1 MKRQLFITLI
11 LFTLLLGRWQPAAA
25 VTDGDQRTA
34 VAHAVNWLVATHQND
49 DGGYSSFSAGANAA
63 PSDVGG
69 TVDAIIS
76 ISSAGYNAA
85 ATVPGKDSNP
95 IAYLRQNSAD
105 VVAYAS
111 ADGGSAG
118 KLVMALA
125 AASQDPRRF
134 EGEDFVAILQSHLAD
149 NGQFGVTDAFNQS
162 LALLALAAAGES
174 VPETATTY
182 LLSLQADDGSWDDGF
197 GTLSNPDATAM
208 VIMALL
214 ASGLPADDAALIAAA
229 DFLASAQLPTGG
241 WEYGPGFGQN
251 GNSTGL
257 VVQALAALGLDFYS
271 TSSPFLQE
279 TETPFTT
286 LISFQG
292 ESGAFQADFGDG
304 PFDDFFTTVQMIPAA
319 VGKAYPLPG
328 RFLAAQ
334 RAVACLP
341 TLRDADTGGWEQFAS
356 FGVDAAGTS
365 RAVQAIA
372 AVGQDPNGEAWTAD
386 GITPLQALAELTPAY
401 LVFSR
406 GGGIGIVMQGVV
418 AAGGDVHDFAG
429 LDLELQLSQVLSP
442 TGEYDAT
449 NFGPFAH
456 TEAML
461 GLLVSGGEVDET
473 AVAYLLN
480 SHTDGDWG
488 GPDSNGLAL
497 NVLGRLGQSV
507 PEVLLVLHNTQ
518 EADGGW
524 GFGSASPNS
533 TSEVVQG
540 LTQIGENPF
549 GPDWSKVVSGTL
561 ASPADVIMAQQGANG
576 CWPNLFGE
584 GDDPFSTTDAI
595 IMLAQQPGWPELV
608 QPVLISAEP
617 TAEPTAVP
625 TQEPVE
631 EPTALPTSKPSP
643 TPLPTVGP
651 TLAPTLTPGPR
662 LTATPTVPTPTQ
674 PAEPNFGSTGIIIA
688 VIAVLG
694 LGGAAV
700 FLRNRR

>member
-1 MKRQLFITLI
+1 
-11 LFTLLLGRWQPAAA
+11 
-25 VTDGDQRTA
+25 
-34 VAHAVNWLVATHQND
+34 
-49 DGGYSSFSAGANAA
+49 
-63 PSDVGG
+63 
-69 TVDAIIS
+69 
-76 ISSAGYNAA
+76 
-85 ATVPGKDSNP
+85 
-95 IAYLRQNSAD
+95 
-105 VVAYAS
+105 
-111 ADGGSAG
+111 
-118 KLVMALA
+118 
-125 AASQDPRRF
+125 
-134 EGEDFVAILQSHLAD
+134 
-149 NGQFGVTDAFNQS
+149 
-162 LALLALAAAGES
+162 
-174 VPETATTY
+174 
-182 LLSLQADDGSWDDGF
+182 
-197 GTLSNPDATAM
+197 
-208 VIMALL
+208 
-214 ASGLPADDAALIAAA
+214 
-229 DFLASAQLPTGG
+229 
-241 WEYGPGFGQN
+241 
-251 GNSTGL
+251 
-257 VVQALAALGLDFYS
+257 
-271 TSSPFLQE
+271 
-279 TETPFTT
+279 
-286 LISFQG
+286 
-292 ESGAFQADFGDG
+292 
-304 PFDDFFTTVQMIPAA
+304 
-319 VGKAYPLPG
+319 
-328 RFLAAQ
+328 
-334 RAVACLP
+334 
-341 TLRDADTGGWEQFAS
+341 
-356 FGVDAAGTS
+356 
-365 RAVQAIA
+365 
-372 AVGQDPNGEAWTAD
+372 
-386 GITPLQALAELTPAY
+386 
-401 LVFSR
+401 
-406 GGGIGIVMQGVV
+406 
-418 AAGGDVHDFAG
+418 
-429 LDLELQLSQVLSP
+429 
-442 TGEYDAT
+442 
-449 NFGPFAH
+449 
-456 TEAML
+456 ML

-625 TQEPVE
+625 TQEPAA

-643 TPLPTVGP
+643 TPLPTEGP